1 MLFSIPH
8 LRHSRMNTPLFAE
21 FLNKANRHYR
31 KGRSVYLY
39 WNRAEENGE
48 SKAWQLRGFVERAA
62 ILVDLYQKRLIME
75 TDLKRGEKLSK
86 H

>member
-1 MLFSIPH
+1 MVSQ
-8 LRHSRMNTPLFAE
+8 
-21 FLNKANRHYR
+21 
-31 KGRSVYLY
+31 
-39 WNRAEENGE
+39 
-48 SKAWQLRGFVERAA
+48 KAWQLRGFVERAA